1 MLIPLT
7 RQTFEQLIPL
17 IATGPQYS
25 YYWGKLPDFLKRLLI
40 SVVSVVV
47 VLILGLVL
55 GEGFEPL
62 RFLLCIITGLY
73 WFWSPIYWASRR
85 NVEVRRY
92 KYSGFW
98 QGQVLDVFL
107 TEELI
112 GTEENVN
119 NRGELVIVEN
129 RERRLNLE
137 VTDESGFTTVLQ
149 VPLRRTHKGIV
160 PGQIAQMVVMSNQPD
175 LSRIAQTTDI
185 YIPRLNIWVSDY
197 PYLQREVFNQ
207 VSRRLTQTEEPDYPV
222 NRVVKTRRRR
232 R

>member
-1 MLIPLT
+1 MLVPLT
-7 RQTFEQLIPL
+7 RQTFEQLIPV
-17 IATGPQYS
+17 IATSSQYA
-25 YYWGKLPDFLKRLLI
+25 YYWGKFPDFLKRLLI
-40 SVVSVVV
+40 SVVAVVV
-47 VLILGLVL
+47 VLLLGLFF
-55 GEGFEPL
+55 GEGFDPL
-62 RFLLCIITGLY
+62 RFLLGIITGLY
-73 WFWSPIYWASRR
+73 WFWSPVYWASRR
-85 NVEVRRY
+85 NLEVRRY

-98 QGQVLDVFL
+98 QGRVLDVFV

-137 VTDESGFTTVLQ
+137 VGDKSGFSTLLQ
-149 VPLRRTHKGIV
+149 VPLRRTYKGIV

-175 LSRIAQTTDI
+175 LSRIASNSDI

-197 PYLQREVFNQ
+197 PYVQRTVFNQ
-207 VSRRLTQTEEPDYPV
+207 VSRQLTQAEEDDYPV

>member
-1 MLIPLT
+1 MLVPLT
-7 RQTFEQLIPL
+7 RQSFEQLIPV
-17 IATGPQYS
+17 IATSSQYA
-25 YYWGKLPDFLKRLLI
+25 YYWGKFPDFLKRLLI
-40 SVVSVVV
+40 SVVAVVV
-47 VLILGLVL
+47 VLLLGLFL
-55 GEGFEPL
+55 GEGFDPL
-62 RFLLCIITGLY
+62 RFLLGIITGLY
-73 WFWSPIYWASRR
+73 WFWSPVYWASRR
-85 NVEVRRY
+85 NMQIRRY

-98 QGQVLDVFL
+98 QGRVSDVFV

-129 RERRLNLE
+129 RERRLNVE
-137 VTDESGFTTVLQ
+137 VGDESGFSTLLQ

-175 LSRIAQTTDI
+175 LSRIATNSDI

-197 PYLQREVFNQ
+197 PYVQRNVFSQ
-207 VSRRLTQTEEPDYPV
+207 VSRQLTQAEEDDYPA